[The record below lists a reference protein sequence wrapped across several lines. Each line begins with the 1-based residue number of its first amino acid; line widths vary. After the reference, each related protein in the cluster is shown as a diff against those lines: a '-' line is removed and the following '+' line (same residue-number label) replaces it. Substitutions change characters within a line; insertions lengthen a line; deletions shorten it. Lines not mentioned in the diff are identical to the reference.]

1 MTSIEVAIQQAN
13 YIIAQWIS
21 QDIEIREE
29 IKKRI
34 LLQGLIYTKVK
45 KTVKM
50 KSESLEIIM
59 IIKYRLNTL
68 RIIMF

>member
-29 IKKRI
+29 IKKEFCYKVLYI
-34 LLQGLIYTKVK
+34 LKLKKLKDEKAKV
-45 KTVKM
+45 
-50 KSESLEIIM
+50 
-59 IIKYRLNTL
+59 
-68 RIIMF
+68 

>member
-45 KTVKM
+45 KTYQRWKAKV
-50 KSESLEIIM
+50 
-59 IIKYRLNTL
+59 
-68 RIIMF
+68 

>member
-1 MTSIEVAIQQAN
+1 MTLIKKPQKFLTDKVTSIEVAIQQAN

-45 KTVKM
+45 KT
-50 KSESLEIIM
+50 
-59 IIKYRLNTL
+59 T
-68 RIIMF
+68 